1 MTAHTHRLTTDIL
14 QDEAQLR
21 ALIGEPLPLTCAKIT
36 DRLNAATRRYVER
49 SPLVCLAT
57 SDAEGR
63 CDVSPRGDPAG
74 FVRILDERTL
84 LMPERPGNRIAD
96 SLRNILANPRV
107 GLIFIVPGATETFR
121 VNGRAVLTTDAALL
135 APSTLEG
142 KAPRLGLLIDIEEA
156 YTQCSKAFL
165 RAGLPANALTLL
177 PEAVLP
183 RLLAASQLAGVALAS
198 SDPVPAHEL
207 ALALA
212 NRPGAILPLVTAAG
226 HVRQL
231 YRFTAEQT
239 LTVNTAAAGGNAAL
253 LAGVH

>member
-1 MTAHTHRLTTDIL
+1 MS
-14 QDEAQLR
+14 
-21 ALIGEPLPLTCAKIT
+21 AL
-36 DRLNAATRRYVER
+36 
-49 SPLVCLAT
+49 LAGN
-57 SDAEGR
+57 SAIWLG
-63 CDVSPRGDPAG
+63 G
-74 FVRILDERTL
+74 DERT
-84 LMPERPGNRIAD
+84 RQ
-96 SLRNILANPRV
+96 
-107 GLIFIVPGATETFR
+107 
-121 VNGRAVLTTDAALL
+121 AL
-135 APSTLEG
+135 
-142 KAPRLGLLIDIEEA
+142 
-156 YTQCSKAFL
+156 L

-177 PEAVLP
+177 PDAVLP

-239 LTVNTAAAGGNAAL
+239 LTINTAAAGGNAAL